1 MSDSRAAHRY
11 ATAIADATTGPE
23 ELEQVYG
30 DFRSIGEML
39 QKVRE
44 FPLFLRN
51 PLITAH
57 KKKRVLEAL
66 LEGRV
71 GPLTL
76 KFVLLLA
83 SKGREL
89 LLPGILRQ
97 FTILRD
103 KRLGIL
109 NITVRTAVA
118 FTPEEEASLVKQLEQ
133 TTGKKARM
141 MWVLDRSLIGG
152 FVVELEDTVWDASVR
167 HQLEALKIRLVEGAA

>member
-1 MSDSRAAHRY
+1 
-11 ATAIADATTGPE
+11 
-23 ELEQVYG
+23 
-30 DFRSIGEML
+30 
-39 QKVRE
+39 
-44 FPLFLRN
+44 
-51 PLITAH
+51 
-57 KKKRVLEAL
+57 
-66 LEGRV
+66 V